1 MQDPHPYV
9 QDTTAWTIGRIFE
22 FMHSPDIEPPIVTP
36 DTLPPIIACL
46 TKSLMGSPHIAYRVC
61 CAISSLAAGFQGSTG
76 AGGCGWRGQGE
87 GQQVVRSGAART
99 QEVSHGSGGVFYG
112 NVGWVCSEVGE
123 TGNKSKGDCEHPG
136 LHSREYS

>member
-76 AGGCGWRGQGE
+76 AWAVGDGVGGRAAQVLGKGGRGDEGWKG
-87 GQQVVRSGAART
+87 GAA
-99 QEVSHGSGGVFYG
+99 QQ
-112 NVGWVCSEVGE
+112 
-123 TGNKSKGDCEHPG
+123 
-136 LHSREYS
+136 

>member
-76 AGGCGWRGQGE
+76 AGAVGCGAKGRGSRWCAV
-87 GQQVVRSGAART
+87 GQRRHKKSG
-99 QEVSHGSGGVFYG
+99 QSWVLGSFV
-112 NVGWVCSEVGE
+112 
-123 TGNKSKGDCEHPG
+123 
-136 LHSREYS
+136 